1 LRDAA
6 LHALCD
12 TRDGALLPDLLKV
25 AGNAADGKTRLLAIR
40 GAVRLTTQEEGVK
53 LSNEQKL
60 ATLQAILDKPLDASE
75 KRLVLSGL
83 GAIPD
88 SQSLNLAA
96 TMLDDVSVKAEAA
109 RAVIQIADALP
120 PVNASEAVATLTK
133 IITENADAAT
143 TASAEE
149 ARKKAWRMSSFVTLW
164 QIAGPYQ
171 QQGKDFSALFD
182 IAFPPET
189 GDAASVHWREM
200 PTNSNPADSWKM
212 DLLQALGGEQ
222 RVAYARTWIHSPKQ
236 QSARL
241 ELGADDGVKVWLN
254 GVLVHANNTSRSLQ
268 PGSDQVDVT
277 LNEGWNALM
286 LKITQNT
293 GGWEFCARLA
303 QPSGEPVDGLR
314 VSVDPDAAGR

>member
-1 LRDAA
+1 
-6 LHALCD
+6 
-12 TRDGALLPDLLKV
+12 
-25 AGNAADGKTRLLAIR
+25 
-40 GAVRLTTQEEGVK
+40 VRLATQEEGVK

-60 ATLQAILDKPLDASE
+60 AALKTILDKPLDASE

-88 SQSLNLAA
+88 GQALNMAA
-96 TMLDDVSVKAEAA
+96 AMLDDVSVKAEAA
-109 RAVIQIADALP
+109 QSVIQIADALP
-120 PVNASEAVATLTK
+120 PYRASEAVPPLTK
-133 IITENADAAT
+133 IIKDNVDPAITS
-143 TASAEE
+143 SAEE
-149 ARKKAWRMSSFVTLW
+149 ARKKAWRMSSFVTSW

-171 QQGKDFSALFD
+171 QPGKDFSVLFD

-189 GDAASVHWREM
+189 GDAASVHWQEM

-212 DLLQALGGEQ
+212 DLLQALGGQQ

-241 ELGADDGVKVWLN
+241 ELGTDDGVKVWLN
-254 GVLVHANNTSRSLQ
+254 GVLVHANNASRSLQ
-268 PGSDQVDVT
+268 PGSDQLDLT

-293 GGWEFCARLA
+293 AGWEFCARFA
-303 QPSGEPVDGLR
+303 QPSGEPVAGLR
-314 VSVDPDAAGR
+314 VSLDPDAAGR